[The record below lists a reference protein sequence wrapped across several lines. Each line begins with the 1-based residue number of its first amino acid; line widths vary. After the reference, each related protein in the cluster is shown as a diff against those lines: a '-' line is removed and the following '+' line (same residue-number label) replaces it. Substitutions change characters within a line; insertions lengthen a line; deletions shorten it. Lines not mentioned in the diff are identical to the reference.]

1 MEIKIITEK
10 GFTRIEMPSDISERE
25 LLLAKNILDR
35 TLQEWTEKQHKPKLS
50 FCKKC
55 ARFMRR
61 LYHKIKKSLSAE
73 PRRTNITVFRP
84 LLIEAAETNDC

>member
-35 TLQEWTEKQHKPKLS
+35 TLQEWAEKQHKPKLS

-55 ARFMRR
+55 ARFIRR
-61 LYHKIKKSLSAE
+61 LYHKIKRSLSAE
-73 PRRTNITVFRP
+73 PRRTEVTVFRP
-84 LLIEAAETNDC
+84 LLIEVAESNDC

>member
-35 TLQEWTEKQHKPKLS
+35 TLQEWAEKQHKPKLS

-61 LYHKIKKSLSAE
+61 LYHKIKK
-73 PRRTNITVFRP
+73 PVIR
-84 LLIEAAETNDC
+84 LLIINGAAFVALCERNFQ

>member
-10 GFTRIEMPSDISERE
+10 GFTRIEIPSDISERE

-35 TLQEWTEKQHKPKLS
+35 TLQEWTETQHKTKLS

-55 ARFMRR
+55 ARFVRR
-61 LYHKIKKSLSAE
+61 LCRKIKKSLSAE
-73 PRRTNITVFRP
+73 PKRTEVTVFRP
-84 LLIEAAETNDC
+84 LLIEAAEINEC